1 MPIERVSR
9 GFKDVSMS
17 FQINPLNDDLI
28 AIKNEAAISRAVRNI
43 ILTSPGEKPFAPD
56 FGSNV
61 NRLLFENMDDLSA
74 LSINDE
80 IEDSIRKYEPRVFLN
95 EVDVSPNYEENSYDV
110 KISYQIIG
118 ADVLP
123 QQLEFVLQATR

>member
-17 FQINPLNDDLI
+17 FQISPLNDDLI
-28 AIKNEAAISRAVRNI
+28 AIKNEAAISRSVRNI

-74 LSINDE
+74 LSIKDE